1 MPRAEC
7 KFSLML
13 AHSPSALSL
22 PLRTPRSIERRRTV
36 SLPDATARFTL
47 DGSDELEQHLA
58 QTCAR
63 IAAGLR
69 GLLPPRKLEA
79 VLLGGGYGRGEGGV
93 LRTASGARPY
103 NDLEFYVCLR
113 GNRHLNER
121 RFGHALH
128 VLGEILTPQAGIE
141 VEFKITSLRELSRS
155 PVSMFAYD
163 LVMGHRWL
171 VGDDRLLAG
180 CGRHRDAEQIPLTE
194 ATRLLMNRC
203 SGLLFAAERLE
214 RREFT
219 AADADFVRRNI
230 AKAELALGDALLVTR
245 HEYHWSVRERQRRVE
260 AIEPTASTPWIVALR
275 RHHLAGVEF
284 KLHPVR
290 SDEPHDVLAADHAR
304 VSELARTVWLWL
316 EQQRMCARFE
326 SPRDYALSTLNKCR
340 ESNPRRNV
348 LVNLRAFGARPL
360 LERRAARHPR
370 ERVLNVLPLLLW
382 DSTTLGSPELL
393 QFVQRELQ
401 SEANGFAELVR
412 DYRALWSTV
421 N

>member
-1 MPRAEC
+1 MI
-7 KFSLML
+7 

-22 PLRTPRSIERRRTV
+22 PLRTPRAIERRQAV
-36 SLPDATARFTL
+36 SPPDIGARFTL
-47 DGSDELEQHLA
+47 DGSAELEQHLA

-69 GLLPPRKLEA
+69 GLLPRGRLEA

-93 LRTASGARPY
+93 LFDASGARPY

-121 RFGHALH
+121 RFGRALH

-155 PVSMFAYD
+155 PVSMFSYD

-171 VGDDRLLAG
+171 VGDDRLLAS
-180 CGRHRDAEQIPLTE
+180 CSRHRDAEQIPLAE

-203 SGLLFAAERLE
+203 SGLLFAAERLA

-219 AADADFVRRNI
+219 AVDADFVRRNI

-245 HEYHWSVRERQRRVE
+245 REYHWSVRERRRRLE
-260 AIEPTASTPWIVALR
+260 AVEPTASTPWIVGLR
-275 RHHLAGVEF
+275 RHHAAGVAF
-284 KLHPVR
+284 KLHPFR
-290 SDEPHDVLAADHAR
+290 SDEPREALAAEHAR
-304 VSELARTVWLWL
+304 ASALARTVWLWL

-326 SPRDYALSTLNKCR
+326 SPREYALSTLYKCR
-340 ESNPRRNV
+340 ESSPRRNV
-348 LVNLRAFGARPL
+348 LVNLRAFGLRSL
-360 LERRAARHPR
+360 FDGRAARHPR
-370 ERVLNVLPLLLW
+370 ERVLNALPLLLW
-382 DSTTLGSPELL
+382 EPATLRSPELL
-393 QFVQRELQ
+393 QFVQRELH
-401 SEANGFAELVR
+401 AKAAGLADLVR